1 MDTEKEETV
10 REKTESSAEKP
21 DTLGESSPVLCELD
35 ASDIHLPTFEETSR
49 GKSSSISIPSGGRGR
64 GSSLSFPNGVA
75 ETSVYS
81 DESVQSRV
89 TNGSYK
95 GNVSNWQ
102 TKIWR
107 RK

>member
-1 MDTEKEETV
+1 MDTEKEEIV
-10 REKTESSAEKP
+10 REKTESSAEKL
-21 DTLGESSPVLCELD
+21 DTLGESSPVHCGLD
-35 ASDIHLPTFEETSR
+35 ASEFHLPPLEDTSR
-49 GKSSSISIPSGGRGR
+49 GRSSSISIPSGGGR
-64 GSSLSFPNGVA
+64 SSSLSFPNGVA

-81 DESVQSRV
+81 DESVQSGV
-89 TNGSYK
+89 SNGSYYK